1 MGDCKFLTTIR
12 EAQIGV
18 DHTIEGPIG
27 PRKIVYAD
35 FTASGRSLS
44 FIEDFIRDEVLPYY
58 ANTHTETS
66 GTGYQTTRF
75 REDARR
81 IILDAVGGGEDDAVI
96 FCGSGATGAVD
107 RFVNILNLRLPDEL
121 DARHGLSRHIPV
133 DQRPVVFVGPFEH
146 HSNEIS
152 WRETIAD
159 VVVIDEDDS
168 GLVDQDHLQ
177 AELLRYAGRRLK
189 IGSFSTASNVTG
201 ILTDTHAVTRLL
213 HRHGAIAAWDFAAA
227 APYVPI
233 EMNPNAGAETAK
245 DAIFISPHKFPGG
258 PGTPG
263 ILIMKRALMQNRV
276 PAIPGGGTVSYV
288 SADEHEYLADHEH
301 REEGGT
307 PDIVGAIR
315 AGLVFQLKD
324 AVGADAILEHE
335 IGLARQAVD
344 RLGRNPGIKIL
355 GSDTAER
362 LPIISFL
369 IHCGERYLH
378 HNFVVALL
386 NDYFGIQTRGGCSCA
401 GPYGHRLLDINAE
414 TSKQFESQILAGC
427 ELIKPGWTR
436 FSLNYFNS
444 ADEIELILSAIEW
457 IADNGWRLLPCY
469 DCDQESGRW
478 WHMEMAE
485 AAGMSLADI
494 SYGAGGPEYVSS
506 KKAPGAVGA
515 DELIA
520 AADRAVVALT
530 EMPDSCCCEQVLSP
544 GSRRLQWFPLPNEQ
558 IQQ

>member
-1 MGDCKFLTTIR
+1 MGDGKFLSTIR

-18 DHTIEGPIG
+18 DHSIEGPIG

-177 AELLRYAGRRLK
+177 AELLRYADRRLK

-233 EMNPNAGAETAK
+233 EMNPDGGAETAK

-335 IGLARQAVD
+335 ISLARQAVD

-506 KKAPGAVGA
+506 KKASGAVGA

-520 AADRAVVALT
+520 AADGAVVALT

-544 GSRRLQWFPLPNEQ
+544 GSQRLQWFPLPNEQ

>member
-1 MGDCKFLTTIR
+1 MSDGEFLTTIR

-18 DHTIEGPIG
+18 DHSIEGPIG

-35 FTASGRSLS
+35 FTASGRSLG

-81 IILDAVGGGEDDAVI
+81 IILDAVGGDAGDAVI

-121 DARHGLSRHIPV
+121 DSRYGLSQQIPA

-146 HSNEIS
+146 HSNEVS

-159 VVVIDEDDS
+159 VVVIDEDDA
-168 GLVDQDHLQ
+168 GLVDQEHLQ
-177 AELLRYAGRRLK
+177 AELLRYASRPLK

-201 ILTDTHAVTRLL
+201 ILTDTHAVTQLL

-233 EMNPNAGAETAK
+233 EMNPDGGAEMAK

-263 ILIMKRALMQNRV
+263 VLIMKRALMQNRV

-288 SADEHEYLADHEH
+288 SADEHEYLTDHEH

-324 AVGADAILEHE
+324 AVGAESILEHE
-335 IGLARQAVD
+335 IALARRAVD
-344 RLGRNPGIKIL
+344 RLGKNPGIKIL
-355 GSDTAER
+355 GSDTTER

-369 IHCGERYLH
+369 VNCGERYLH

-414 TSKQFESQILAGC
+414 TSKQFENQILAGC

-444 ADEIELILSAIEW
+444 EAETELILSAIEW
-457 IADNGWRLLPCY
+457 IAANGWRLLPCY
-469 DCDQESGRW
+469 DCDQETGRW
-478 WHMEMAE
+478 WHMEMAGPV
-485 AAGMSLADI
+485 GMSLHDI
-494 SYGAGGPEYVSS
+494 SYGPDGPDYASS
-506 KKAPGAVGA
+506 KKAAGAVGA
-515 DELIA
+515 GELIA
-520 AADRAVVALT
+520 AADRAVAA
-530 EMPDSCCCEQVLSP
+530 MAAAPGSCCSEQVLSP
-544 GSRRLQWFPLPNEQ
+544 GSQRLQWFPLPTEQ
-558 IQQ
+558 VHP